1 MKPFTIR
8 KAAQPSRAGA
18 QAGLAAGDASMD
30 ASMNK
35 YNTAGAA
42 DRGNSVNYGPLST
55 AKDDSLPQVDPED
68 ETLLEQ
74 ADLDKLAEDFP
85 GKTPENPWIKEQT
98 NKQYLTAIKGLP
110 ARHVNV
116 YQAHKHVKNEQK
128 VGNDEHKNI
137 NPDQQSIEARA
148 ILDREYD
155 IFQDPLAPPE
165 KALTRYDTWN

>member
-98 NKQYLTAIKGLP
+98 NKQYLTAIKVSTVSVECKVPGPLRGLWRFLTIHP
-110 ARHVNV
+110 TVSTKFVRLWFKSA
-116 YQAHKHVKNEQK
+116 
-128 VGNDEHKNI
+128 
-137 NPDQQSIEARA
+137 S
-148 ILDREYD
+148 
-155 IFQDPLAPPE
+155 PPIS
-165 KALTRYDTWN
+165 T

>member
-18 QAGLAAGDASMD
+18 QAGLAASDASMD

-98 NKQYLTAIKGLP
+98 NKQYLTAIKVSTVSVECKVPGPLRGLWRFLTIHHTVSTKFVRLWFKS
-110 ARHVNV
+110 A
-116 YQAHKHVKNEQK
+116 
-128 VGNDEHKNI
+128 
-137 NPDQQSIEARA
+137 NPPIS
-148 ILDREYD
+148 
-155 IFQDPLAPPE
+155 
-165 KALTRYDTWN
+165 T